1 MIIAICDDEQAM
13 LNQVE
18 NYCKE
23 IAKCRT
29 VVCSFASAE
38 ELKYAIEKGLCPDLL
53 ILDIEMAGM
62 SGLEFQ
68 KYMQKN
74 KMDINVVY
82 LTSHEEMMQEA
93 FGRNVIAFLNKV
105 NYKERLAELIREY
118 EQELSNQILLSYQN
132 EKVMVETAYVLYIQA
147 ADKYSEV
154 YFRCPGNADTK
165 LLLSDNTL
173 VKWEKLLP
181 CEQFCR
187 VTRNMI
193 VNYGNIKYM
202 DKNTIHMTDGK
213 VIIVPKG
220 KVRQFRQAYHAY
232 MRKQVVVL

>member
-38 ELKYAIEKGLCPDLL
+38 ELKYAIEKGLCPDLQ

-74 KMDINVVY
+74 I
-82 LTSHEEMMQEA
+82 T
-93 FGRNVIAFLNKV
+93 
-105 NYKERLAELIREY
+105 YK
-118 EQELSNQILLSYQN
+118 
-132 EKVMVETAYVLYIQA
+132 
-147 ADKYSEV
+147 
-154 YFRCPGNADTK
+154 
-165 LLLSDNTL
+165 
-173 VKWEKLLP
+173 
-181 CEQFCR
+181 
-187 VTRNMI
+187 
-193 VNYGNIKYM
+193 
-202 DKNTIHMTDGK
+202 
-213 VIIVPKG
+213 
-220 KVRQFRQAYHAY
+220 
-232 MRKQVVVL
+232 